1 MLLERM
7 PPPPGDLA
15 DLRFKILE
23 LPFSIIMH
31 PPLELFSH
39 EASRRPHKMD
49 SLPLDITREMERE
62 TIKLIFEMSLVFGVW
77 CFAPFDFQSFSL
89 SLSPLLL
96 LESLI
101 KLINY

>member
-1 MLLERM
+1 ML
-7 PPPPGDLA
+7 
-15 DLRFKILE
+15 
-23 LPFSIIMH
+23 

-62 TIKLIFEMSLVFGVW
+62 TIKLIFEMSLVFGVLRLLT
-77 CFAPFDFQSFSL
+77 FSL

>member
-1 MLLERM
+1 ML
-7 PPPPGDLA
+7 
-15 DLRFKILE
+15 
-23 LPFSIIMH
+23 

-62 TIKLIFEMSLVFGVW
+62 TIKLIFEMSLVFGVLRLLT
-77 CFAPFDFQSFSL
+77 FSL
-89 SLSPLLL
+89 SLSPLLS